1 MPNKNVH
8 IDATPG
14 IQPASGNSGRPMP
27 EYTMSAHNVLLRA
40 LQFMK
45 LFPTSYVFTGEEK
58 AKLYVAEKRDD
69 DSNTETTAASRRSPE
84 SFAGADCGTS
94 PALERRREYASGPSA
109 TGFF

>member
-1 MPNKNVH
+1 MLR
-8 IDATPG
+8 
-14 IQPASGNSGRPMP
+14 PASNRQRGTLVGASRNIQCPL
-27 EYTMSAHNVLLRA
+27 TIVLLRA

-45 LFPTSYVFTGEEK
+45 LFSTSYVFTGEEK

-84 SFAGADCGTS
+84 SLAGADCGTS
-94 PALERRREYASGPSA
+94 PALERWREYASGPSA